1 MRERECLKNR
11 WLCAVLHADLN
22 FMTMFFS
29 AKSINTWGGVG
40 GKEGAEEGREVRR
53 GMRMK

>member
-29 AKSINTWGGVG
+29 AKSINTWGGG
-40 GKEGAEEGREVRR
+40 GGEGRGRR
-53 GMRMK
+53 GEGG